1 MSADTDR
8 LKIMAKNAP
17 AKAAGIEAS
26 IASVETIV
34 DDLTKEKSAIQ
45 NGVCGTTKSELIEY
59 LEGNK
64 LTEIQSLYGT
74 IINEPFSVD
83 YGPLFGNISYT
94 NGGITDWSIIDVS
107 GNIKYE
113 YNGTNWDSDTAIS
126 ELISDYS
133 FGNDYLTRP
142 LTSGATYGINGQISS
157 LNSAVNLL
165 NENADKVADSQAIF
179 LKYAT

>member
-1 MSADTDR
+1 VSADTDR

-17 AKAAGIEAS
+17 SKAANIEAS
-26 IASVETIV
+26 ISSVENLV
-34 DDLTKEKSAIQ
+34 DELQKEKSAIQ
-45 NGVCGTTKSELIEY
+45 NGLCGTTKSELMEY
-59 LEGNK
+59 LNGNK
-64 LTEIQSLYGT
+64 LTEIQNLYGT
-74 IINEPFSVD
+74 IVNEPFSVD
-83 YGPLFGNISYT
+83 YGPLFGAISYT
-94 NGGITDWSIIDVS
+94 NGGITDFSIIDVS

-113 YNGTNWDSDTAIS
+113 YLGTNWDGDTAIA
-126 ELISDYS
+126 ELINDYA